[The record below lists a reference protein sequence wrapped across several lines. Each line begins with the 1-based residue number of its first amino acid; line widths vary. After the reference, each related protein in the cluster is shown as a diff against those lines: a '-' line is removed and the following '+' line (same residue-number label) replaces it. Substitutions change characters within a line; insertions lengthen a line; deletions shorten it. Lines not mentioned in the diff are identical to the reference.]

1 MSLGES
7 LPDVLFFPSELHDQV
22 LHGQGQVQGRDG
34 QGLSRATFVV
44 LTILVTCA
52 EDAFSQRYIVQ
63 VTVLYSKSDNAS
75 AWKQIATAA
84 AFSDSRQMAPR
95 RPRPSCVM
103 ATVAAQRRM
112 LLLANVCRFVDS
124 DIARHVLRAVDRSA

>member
-84 AFSDSRQMAPR
+84 AFSDSRQMAPQ
-95 RPRPSCVM
+95 RPRPSCIM